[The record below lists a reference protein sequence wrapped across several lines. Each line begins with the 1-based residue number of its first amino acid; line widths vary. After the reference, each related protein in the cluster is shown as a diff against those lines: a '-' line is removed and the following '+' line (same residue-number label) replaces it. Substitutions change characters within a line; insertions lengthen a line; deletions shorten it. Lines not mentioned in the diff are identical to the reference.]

1 MVVDQ
6 VKQCEGILGQKAP
19 AKQAAELKPLLL
31 EENKIQVLMKKQRR
45 GNLFHMPWGP
55 SAAQNLKLLALVGVF
70 TLQLTGLI
78 YWAQLKP
85 A

>member
-31 EENKIQVLMKKQRR
+31 EENKIQVLMKKTASRESLSHAMEAFR
-45 GNLFHMPWGP
+45 N
-55 SAAQNLKLLALVGVF
+55 S
-70 TLQLTGLI
+70 
-78 YWAQLKP
+78 
-85 A
+85 

>member
-31 EENKIQVLMKKQRR
+31 EENKIQVLMKKTASRESLSHAMEAFR
-45 GNLFHMPWGP
+45 NYD
-55 SAAQNLKLLALVGVF
+55 LKLLALVGVF
-70 TLQLTGLI
+70 ALQLGCLYI
-78 YWAQLKP
+78 GHS
-85 A
+85 